1 MKEFVDFNLNKL
13 KPIEA
18 KQEKEHFNLDRHKF
32 IKSINDKIFNNIKS
46 IELSNGQNLNKSNS
60 NHVFLYKYEKKAK
73 INYKY

>member
-18 KQEKEHFNLDRHKF
+18 KQEKENFNLDRHKF

-60 NHVFLYKYEKKAK
+60 NHVFLYKYEKKL
-73 INYKY
+73 I